1 MAMTQTTTRLIHLI
15 FPVLTTIGLAVSYLI
30 WWVYDE
36 ILRSVY
42 GHEVLMAIGIAIGVL
57 IASPGLLR
65 RDRRTVCVALLASY
79 VAAIVITSSFDW
91 TNTKSFY
98 RFYRGIHSGMTVTE
112 VQQRLDQTFPSNGPH
127 PKPLS
132 SGVEQLPDEQST
144 LHLRLPD
151 SAETITVY
159 FSQNRMTRANYS
171 PD

>member
-1 MAMTQTTTRLIHLI
+1 MTSKTNRLIDLI
-15 FPVLTTIGLAVSYLI
+15 SPVMTTIGLTVSYLI

-42 GHEVLMAIGIAIGVL
+42 GHEVLMAIGVAIGVL
-57 IASPGLLR
+57 IASPGLFR
-65 RDRRTVCVALLASY
+65 RDRRMIYGVLLASY

-112 VQQRLDQTFPSNGPH
+112 VQQRLDQIFPSNGFH

-132 SGVEQLPDEQST
+132 SGVAQLPNEQST